1 MRIVTFSA
9 AAAIAVLASD
19 AFAQT
24 ATPEGYT
31 GAYQPAGTP
40 PTTPYSTGP
49 LPKEDSGPGR
59 DVEDPDGSTKT
70 VKAVPC
76 STAAHGTDGTTTS
89 IGTPGP
95 IRAGHDSREGSTVG
109 RSRR

>member
-1 MRIVTFSA
+1 MRVAILSA
-9 AAAIAVLASD
+9 AAAFVVFASD

-24 ATPEGYT
+24 EAPKGYT

-40 PTTPYSTGP
+40 PTPYSTGP
-49 LPKEDSGPGR
+49 LPKEDSGPGL
-59 DVEDPDGSTKT
+59 DVAAPDGSTKT

-76 STAAHGTDGTTTS
+76 GTAAHETDGTTTC
-89 IGTPGP
+89 IGIPRP
-95 IRAGHDSREGSTVG
+95 IRSGGGSREGTTVG